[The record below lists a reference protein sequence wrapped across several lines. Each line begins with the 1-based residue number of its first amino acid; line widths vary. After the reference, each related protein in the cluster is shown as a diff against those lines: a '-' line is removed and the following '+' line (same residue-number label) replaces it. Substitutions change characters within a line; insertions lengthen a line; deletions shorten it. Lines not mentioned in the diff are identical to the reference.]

1 MSFSI
6 GSINFKLIFV
16 ILVFVCIP
24 LLIFGQIWYEKTT
37 ATIENNAVQYSQD
50 LLKQTNEYL
59 DFYMNDLEQA
69 SVPLLSKPQVQSYLD
84 LEEETS
90 SPYDRFITSQRIR
103 EDAFAGILDGRSEI
117 FGISMIN
124 KQGMQVHNYIKA
136 DGYLNM
142 GEIRDRNRKLWS
154 DVKTLE
160 AYQVLDIDVIQ
171 ETPVLTIVR
180 KVFNENTYDTSGL
193 LIINLR
199 LDKIS
204 GIVNEVTSSHF
215 NDVWIVDDQDK
226 IIYHPN
232 KKKLGNTFSYEHKSA
247 YHENSFFINRN
258 ESLKTLRVYDHSTQ
272 TGWTMVAS
280 VPLGNII
287 DSLITLRSSTMW
299 IGLLLIGVALLFVGG
314 FSFFLTHSLTNLQK
328 LMKKVESGNFAIERK
343 KPLPFYRD
351 DEVSGLYDSFYQMTE
366 KLKHLIQEVK
376 HSKVVEKELE
386 LKNRE
391 SEFQA
396 MQSQINPHFLYNT
409 LEIINSY
416 AIIENQPMISKMT
429 TSLADM
435 FRYNVSNSKKI
446 VTLSEELQQIRS
458 YLEIQEERFD
468 DLTVSIQCEEKTA
481 GHNVLMP
488 RLTLQP
494 VIENAFVHGYEEH
507 ELNPE
512 FIGIFGEKESHF
524 YKLSIVDRG
533 KGMPPETKK
542 EFNDAF
548 YYNHDLSDGNKTTKR
563 IGLINV
569 HKRLHGNFG
578 PPYRLTIKQSDEEG
592 TIVEILLPYAD
603 HVEKEESYVYSHNG
617 R

>member
-24 LLIFGQIWYEKTT
+24 LLIFGQIWYDKTT
-37 ATIENNAVQYSQD
+37 ASIENNAVRYSQD

-69 SVPLLSKPQVQSYLD
+69 SVPLLSKPQVQKYLD
-84 LEEETS
+84 LKEEKS
-90 SPYDRFITSQRIR
+90 SRYERFIISKRIQ

-142 GEIRDRNRKLWS
+142 GQIRDRNRKLWS
-154 DVKTLE
+154 EVNTLE
-160 AYQVLDIDVIQ
+160 AYQVLDVTVIQ

-199 LDKIS
+199 LDKIAD
-204 GIVNEVTSSHF
+204 IVNEVTSSHF
-215 NDVWIVDDQDK
+215 NDVWIVNDQDK
-226 IIYHPN
+226 TIYHPN
-232 KKKLGNTFSYEHKSA
+232 EKELGKTFSYAHKSA
-247 YHENSFFINRN
+247 YHESNFFINRN
-258 ESLKTLRVYDHSTQ
+258 ESLNTLRVYDHSTQ
-272 TGWTMVAS
+272 TNWTMVAS
-280 VPLGNII
+280 VPLGSII

-299 IGLLLIGVALLFVGG
+299 IGLLLIGAALLFVGG

-328 LMKKVESGNFAIERK
+328 LMKKVESGNFAIERR

-351 DEVSGLYDSFYQMTE
+351 DEVSDLYDSFYQMTE
-366 KLKHLIQEVK
+366 KLRHLIQEVK

-409 LEIINSY
+409 LEIINSH

-446 VTLSEELQQIRS
+446 VTLSEELRQIQS

-468 DLTVSIQCEEKTA
+468 DLAVSIQCEEETA
-481 GHNVLMP
+481 GRVLMP

-494 VIENAFVHGYEEH
+494 VIENSFVHGYEEH

-512 FIGIFGEKESHF
+512 FIGIYGEHESHF

-533 KGMPPETKK
+533 KGMPSETKN
-542 EFNDAF
+542 ELNDAF

-578 PPYRLTIKQSDEEG
+578 PPYRLTVTQSDEKG
-592 TIVEILLPYAD
+592 TTVEIILPYAG
-603 HVEKEESYVYSHNG
+603 HVQSEKEE
-617 R
+617 

>member
-1 MSFSI
+1 MFFSI
-6 GSINFKLIFV
+6 GSINFKLFFV

-24 LLIFGQIWYEKTT
+24 LLIFGQLWYEKTT
-37 ATIENNAVQYSQD
+37 AAIENNAVQYSQD

-59 DFYMNDLEQA
+59 DFYMNDLQQA

-84 LEEETS
+84 LKKETS
-90 SPYDRFITSQRIR
+90 SRYERFIISQRIQ

-124 KQGMQVHNYIKA
+124 EKGMQVHNYIKA

-142 GEIRDRNRKLWS
+142 KEIRERNRELWN
-154 DVKTLE
+154 DVENLE
-160 AYQVLDIDVIQ
+160 AYQVLDIDVIH

-180 KVFNENTYDTSGL
+180 KVFDENTYDTSGL

-204 GIVNEVTSSHF
+204 DIVSEVTSSHF
-215 NDVWIVDDQDK
+215 NDVWIVNDQDK

-232 KKKLGNTFSYEHKSA
+232 PKELGGTFSYEHKSS

-258 ESLKTLRVYDHSTQ
+258 ESLKTLRVYNHSSQ
-272 TGWTMVAS
+272 TDWTMVAS

-314 FSFFLTHSLTNLQK
+314 FSFFLTHSLTHLQK
-328 LMKKVESGNFAIERK
+328 LMKKVESGNFNIQRK

-351 DEVSGLYDSFYQMTE
+351 DEVSSLYDSFYQMTE

-409 LEIINSY
+409 LEIINSH

-446 VTLSEELQQIRS
+446 VTLSEELRQIRS

-468 DLTVSIQCEEKTA
+468 DLTVSIQCEEETA
-481 GHNVLMP
+481 GHVLMP

-494 VIENAFVHGYEEH
+494 IIENAFVHGYEEH

-512 FIGIFGEKESHF
+512 FIGIFGEKAPDY
-524 YKLSIVDRG
+524 YKLSIVDHG
-533 KGMPPETKK
+533 KGMPAKTRK
-542 EFNDAF
+542 ELNDAF
-548 YYNHDLSDGNKTTKR
+548 YYNHDLPDGNKTTKR

-578 PPYRLTIKQSDEEG
+578 PPYRLKIKQSDDEG
-592 TIVEILLPYAD
+592 TIVEILLPYAGHGQD
-603 HVEKEESYVYSHNG
+603 EKEE
-617 R
+617 